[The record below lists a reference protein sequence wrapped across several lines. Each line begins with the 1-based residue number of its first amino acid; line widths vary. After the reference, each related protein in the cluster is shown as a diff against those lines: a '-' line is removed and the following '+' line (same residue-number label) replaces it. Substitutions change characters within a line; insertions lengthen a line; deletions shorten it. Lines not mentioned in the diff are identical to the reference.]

1 MEIKC
6 FGVSY
11 SYLVSYILKQHPAMA
26 KVLQITKYIYKA
38 TKIIPTNLNF

>member
-11 SYLVSYILKQHPAMA
+11 SYLVLQFLQDTKDITPIILNATQMMYKLYLP
-26 KVLQITKYIYKA
+26 IYYY
-38 TKIIPTNLNF
+38 